1 MISAK
6 EKAKELVDNFTF
18 MCKECDYDW
27 NAKKCALIAVDEIM
41 KSIGWHDMDESNK
54 DTFWDDVKNEIQKL

>member
-1 MISAK
+1 MSAK
-6 EKAKELVDNFTF
+6 DKAIELIEKFTMDNTRDG
-18 MCKECDYDW
+18 ER
-27 NAKKCALIAVDEIM
+27 NGIKCALIAVDEIM

>member
-1 MISAK
+1 MSAK

-27 NAKKCALIAVDEIM
+27 NAKKCALIAVDEILKAVNSDWSFM
-41 KSIGWHDMDESNK
+41 QKRIDYWNE
-54 DTFWDDVKNEIQKL
+54 VKTEIQKL